1 MVYRLFDTKDGERDN
16 RYFIVHKFGIMKFH
30 CGQMWITYIS
40 DYGSA
45 ERRRNRKA
53 DVNHFANL
61 RNAVRTRSSIN
72 IPVAE

>member
-1 MVYRLFDTKDGERDN
+1 MYGIPDIKNDKGDN
-16 RYFIVHKFGIMKFH
+16 RYFAVHKFEIMKFY

-45 ERRRNRKA
+45 ERWRNRKT

-61 RNAVRTRSSIN
+61 YNAVRTRSSIN
-72 IPVAE
+72 IPMAE